1 MELTFQWLGTDNEQ
15 VSYLGTK
22 KSVMGKVKQNNGVGS
37 DQGQVKC
44 DQGRP
49 LQGGDIRELSDGN
62 DPIHKRHFQ
71 IDQCK

>member
-15 VSYLGTK
+15 VSYLGTE

-49 LQGGDIRELSDGN
+49 L
-62 DPIHKRHFQ
+62 
-71 IDQCK
+71 